1 MEHGLIVLK
10 YGVRSTK
17 CMMIANG
24 ITRGSIAKD
33 QYYISWEKDKVE
45 SEYQGFLFSADA
57 KGTVKSK
64 EDFYNLMGDWKDKKY
79 QQFTWVE

>member
-1 MEHGLIVLK
+1 MEHGTIALK
-10 YGVRSTK
+10 FGVQYIK
-17 CMMIANG
+17 CMMIVNG

-45 SEYQGFLFSADA
+45 PEYQGFLFSADV

-64 EDFYNLMGDWKDKKY
+64 EDFYNLMGTWKDKKY
-79 QQFTWVE
+79 KQFTCVK